1 MTTTPATTTSTPRTG
16 TAATTFDQVRVAVVD
31 VEGWMTPAQAR
42 RLWSCART
50 VRSGGLIVEIG
61 SFRGRS
67 MIVLASAAEAGVEL
81 VAIDPHAGN
90 DRGPQEFE
98 GFASEAATDAEVFAA
113 NLAAAGVADRV
124 RHIAKFSGEALGDV
138 TEPVDLLYID
148 GAHRFRPALDDIRRW
163 SAKVK
168 PGGDLLIHDCFSSI
182 GVTGALVATLFFGSE
197 LRYLGRSESMTHY
210 RREPLGPGERV
221 RNAARQAAQLP
232 WFARNVVIKALIL
245 AKAGRVTRL
254 FGHDPATWPH

>member
-1 MTTTPATTTSTPRTG
+1 MTTTPATT
-16 TAATTFDQVRVAVVD
+16 FDEVQRAVAD
-31 VEGWMTPAQAR
+31 VEGWMTPGQAR
-42 RLWSCART
+42 RLWTCAR
-50 VRSGGLIVEIG
+50 VVPAGGQIVEIG

-67 MIVLASAAEAGVEL
+67 LIVLASAAEPGVEI

-98 GFASEAATDAEVFAA
+98 GYQDHAALDHDVFNR
-113 NLAAAGVADRV
+113 NLEAAGVADRV
-124 RHIAKFSGEALGDV
+124 RHVRKFSGEALADV
-138 TEPVDLLYID
+138 PLPIDLLYID

-163 SAKVK
+163 SAKIK
-168 PGGDLLIHDCFSSI
+168 PGGDLLIHDSFSSI
-182 GVTGALVATLFFGSE
+182 GVTGALVVSLFFGSE

-210 RREPLGPGERV
+210 RREHLTASERA

-232 WFARNVVIKALIL
+232 WFVRNVIIKALIL
-245 AKAGRVTRL
+245 AKLGRVTRV